1 MRVRKNLPTALA
13 VFGFAVLLSACSSS
27 STSPTSTTPTGPTGV
42 TPFSAETYLAQ
53 FASRTDLLEFSD
65 LNPAPSNA
73 LQTVTCVGG
82 TTEMISSL
90 GGPAKPFMVKWDYA
104 TKGAPPHDLDITGCL
119 IGVYVGPSD
128 INPAGVPG
136 VATIND
142 THIKGD
148 SGVGTG
154 IWVNSSSTV
163 SSQASIDDVQ
173 IQGVTLHSSV
183 KCTKSTCVV
192 SNLHVQN
199 GDGHSAA
206 QGVSGV
212 GLRAEGGSNMFASQ
226 VHVDGYN
233 DRGFLCVASQCGI
246 SDSHMGGPN
255 VTNPI
260 ATILPVGY
268 EFVFAVNRSTITD
281 IQKDQSDGDGSAK
294 KGLAFLSIC
303 SIDSGGHPIT
313 SDTFFEADVH
323 HDPNHPDPVF
333 VYYSAATAHD
343 PTATA
348 EGTFEDEC
356 QDQSDIHTF

>member
-1 MRVRKNLPTALA
+1 MRVRKNLPAALA

-27 STSPTSTTPTGPTGV
+27 STSPTSPIASAPAGV
-42 TPFSAETYLAQ
+42 TPLSAQTYLAQ

-65 LNPAPSNA
+65 LNPAPSNS
-73 LQTVTCVGG
+73 LQTLTCVGG

-104 TKGAPPHDLDITGCL
+104 TQGTPPDNLDITGCL

-128 INPAGVPG
+128 INPNGVPG
-136 VATIND
+136 VATINH

-154 IWVNSSSTV
+154 IWVNNSNASS
-163 SSQASIDDVQ
+163 DDVQ
-173 IQGVTLHSSV
+173 IQGVTLHSSA
-183 KCTKSTCVV
+183 KCTNSTCVITD
-192 SNLHVQN
+192 LHVQN
-199 GDGHSAA
+199 GDGHDAA
-206 QGVSGV
+206 QGVSAV

-260 ATILPVGY
+260 ATILPIGY
-268 EFVFAVNRSTITD
+268 EFVFAVNKSTITD
-281 IQKDQSDGDGSAK
+281 IQKDQSDGDGSVK

-303 SIDSGGHPIT
+303 SIDSHNNPIT
-313 SDTFFEADVH
+313 SDTFFGADVH
-323 HDPNHPDPVF
+323 HDPNHPDPVL
-333 VYYSAATAHD
+333 VYYSPNLVHGS
-343 PTATA
+343 PQG
-348 EGTFEDEC
+348 EGNFEDDC
-356 QDQSDIHTF
+356 QDQSDLHTF